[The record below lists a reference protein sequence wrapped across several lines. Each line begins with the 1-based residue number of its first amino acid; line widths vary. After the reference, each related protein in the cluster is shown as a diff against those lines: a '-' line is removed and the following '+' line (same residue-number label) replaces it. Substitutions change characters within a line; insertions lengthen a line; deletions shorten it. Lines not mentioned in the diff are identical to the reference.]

1 MGDDEE
7 EPVDTG
13 FGLKPVTWG
22 EGEKWY
28 GLDKAIGVSYECTWG
43 GPGGQQ
49 TTHRAASEQIRED
62 RVSSDLL
69 Q

>member
-28 GLDKAIGVSYECTWG
+28 GLDKATGVSYECAWARSPVASKRRT
-43 GPGGQQ
+43 GPTENRYGRTG
-49 TTHRAASEQIRED
+49 RVQI
-62 RVSSDLL
+62 
-69 Q
+69 